1 MIFYLTT
8 RANMNVINWYL
19 EQWGKPLVSNILP
32 VAYQD
37 VFKKRKLPSGT
48 YIFADIERLSP
59 AETEKA
65 AWIWTHLQKSQET
78 RLLNHPLWSMCRY
91 ELLKTLYNQGEN
103 QFNIYRLTED
113 ISAVQFPVFVRGEN
127 DHKGNQTS
135 LLETQTELDQAI
147 AAIVNQG
154 ESRQDKVIIEFCD
167 TRDDQGIFKK
177 YSAFA
182 IGDAIVPVHVRYQKD
197 WVVKANT
204 LKTDQ
209 REQENQTYVQT
220 NPHTDK
226 IREIFKLAR
235 IQYGRIDYSFSGDL
249 MQVWEIN
256 TNPTICH
263 FQDSRESPLNRQ
275 VAEQLEQAFT
285 SIDRPSNSK
294 GSISIPPQPSSD
306 TPLEFVSR
314 ISEAA
319 PWLPNPYRVTLRKS
333 LRKVIKTLKK

>member
-32 VAYQD
+32 VAYHD

-91 ELLKTLYNQGEN
+91 ELLKTLYNHGEN
-103 QFNIYRLTED
+103 NFNIYRLTED
-113 ISAVQFPVFVRGEN
+113 ISTVQFPVFVRGEN

-135 LLETQTELDQAI
+135 LLQNQAELDQAI
-147 AAIVNQG
+147 AEIVNQG

-167 TRDDQGIFKK
+167 TRDEQGIFKK

-182 IGDAIVPVHVRYQKD
+182 IGEAIVPVHVRYQKD

-204 LKTDQ
+204 LKTEQ
-209 REQENQTYVQT
+209 REQENQTYIQT
-220 NPHTDK
+220 NPHADK
-226 IREIFKLAR
+226 IREIFNLAR

-263 FQDSRESPLNRQ
+263 FQDSRDSPLNRQ

-319 PWLPNPYRVTLRKS
+319 PWLPNSYRVTLRKS

>member
-1 MIFYLTT
+1 
-8 RANMNVINWYL
+8 MNVINWYL
-19 EQWGKPLVSNILP
+19 EQWGKPLVSNLLP
-32 VAYQD
+32 VAYDD
-37 VFKKRKLPSGT
+37 VFKKRRLPGGT
-48 YIFADIERLSP
+48 YIFADIERLSA

-91 ELLKTLYNQGEN
+91 ELLKTLYNHGEN
-103 QFNIYRLTED
+103 RFNIYRLTED
-113 ISAVQFPVFVRGEN
+113 ISTVQFPVFVRGEN

-135 LLETQTELDQAI
+135 LLKTQAELDQAI
-147 AAIVNQG
+147 AEIVNQG

-167 TRDDQGIFKK
+167 TSDDQGIFKK

-204 LKTDQ
+204 LQTEQ
-209 REQENQTYVQT
+209 RKQENQSYIQT
-220 NPHTDK
+220 NPDADK
-226 IREIFKLAR
+226 IRKIFKLAR
-235 IQYGRIDYSFSGDL
+235 IQYGRIDYSFSGDM

-263 FQDSRESPLNRQ
+263 FQDSRDSPLNRQ

-285 SIDRPSNSK
+285 SVDIPSNSK
-294 GSISIPPQPSSD
+294 DSILIPPQPTSD

-319 PWLPNPYRVTLRKS
+319 PWLPNSYRVTLRKS
-333 LRKVIKTLKK
+333 LRKVIKNFKK